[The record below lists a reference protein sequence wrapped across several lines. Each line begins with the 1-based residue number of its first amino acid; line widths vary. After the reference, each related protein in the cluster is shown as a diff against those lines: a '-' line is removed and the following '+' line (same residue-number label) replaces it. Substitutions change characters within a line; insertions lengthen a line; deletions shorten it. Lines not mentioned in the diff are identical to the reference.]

1 MIEAISAK
9 EKELVGH
16 AERIIRE
23 QEGLEDALNGA
34 FISNMVGSERD
45 ALMDVGPVL
54 QRRAVRAGYRFQ
66 RNRRQ
71 THPH

>member
-34 FISNMVGSERD
+34 FISNMVEEGERCTD
-45 ALMDVGPVL
+45 GVGPVL
-54 QRRAVRAGYRFQ
+54 Q
-66 RNRRQ
+66 
-71 THPH
+71 

>member
-34 FISNMVGSERD
+34 FISNMVEEGGRCTD
-45 ALMDVGPVL
+45 GVGPVL
-54 QRRAVRAGYRFQ
+54 QWRTVRVGHRVQ

-71 THPH
+71 THSY

>member
-1 MIEAISAK
+1 MREYSTKFYNEMIEAISAK

-34 FISNMVGSERD
+34 FISNMVGVSEMR
-45 ALMDVGPVL
+45 
-54 QRRAVRAGYRFQ
+54 
-66 RNRRQ
+66 
-71 THPH
+71 